1 MKSQAHGTWP
11 FLLLL
16 TLQNLPLSVSLATP
30 PLNTTGS
37 RYLWYTSPAP
47 SNNWE
52 EGVLPIGN
60 GRLGATIFGSVN
72 EIITINED
80 TIWNGPLQDR
90 TPGHALAALPV
101 AREMLLNGSISAA
114 GDFVQRKMMDEND
127 EMRGFSYFGNLEVG
141 FGFGGDIDVELEGY
155 RRWLDTGSGV
165 AGVEFGV
172 WGVKYTREYIA
183 SFPAGVLAARY
194 TASKKGAL
202 SINATFSRS
211 EDISSLEASAD
222 GDTPCIKLTGTSGQP
237 AEENPIMFSGQAS
250 FVAEGAKFTA
260 SNGTLF
266 ISNATTI
273 DIFFEAETNYRYAD
287 EDAIDVELKRK
298 LDNALSQGF
307 NSIKSEAVKDVTAL
321 LGRASL
327 NLGNSSSEIRA
338 LPTDER
344 LVLARSGLD
353 EDPELA
359 TLAWNYGRHMLV
371 ASSRNTEADID
382 LPANLQGVWNSE
394 TTAAWGGKYTI
405 NINTE
410 MNYWAAGPTNLIE
423 TQEPLFDLYGVA
435 YPRGTKLA
443 SDMYNC
449 SGVVFHH
456 NLELWGDPAPTD
468 NYTSASMWPMGAAW
482 LVTHLVDHYR
492 FTGDKGLLSETI
504 YPHLVDVAKFYEC
517 YTFEYE
523 GHRVTGPSVSP
534 ENTFIIPQDFTIAN
548 DSAAMDI
555 GISMDDQIIWEV
567 LNDLLYAASELG
579 IDDSDED
586 VSSAQH
592 LLSSLHPPQISP
604 STGRIQ
610 EWRLDYEEAAPGHRH
625 LSPLFALHPGKQ
637 FSPLLNTSLSTAA
650 SKLLDK
656 RLADGSGST
665 GWSNAWFINQYA
677 RLGRGED
684 AWKQLEKWFSIY
696 PMSNLWNTDDGA
708 TFQIDGNFG
717 VTSGITEMLLQS
729 HAGVVHIL
737 PALPGDSAPE
747 GFARGLKARGGF
759 EVDVEWEGGRLKR
772 AVVKSERGEEL
783 RVRVGDGDETVYVD
797 GVVYEGGIGSKVG
810 GKYVIAVENS

>member
-1 MKSQAHGTWP
+1 MKPHETWP

-16 TLQNLPLSVSLATP
+16 IIAPLTHALP

-60 GRLGATIFGSVN
+60 GRLGATIFGGVN
-72 EIITINED
+72 EVLTINED

-90 TPGHALAALPV
+90 TPEHAAEALPV
-101 AREMLLNGSISAA
+101 AREKLLNGNISAA
-114 GDFVQRKMMDEND
+114 GDFVQREMMGEND

-141 FGFGGDIDVELEGY
+141 FDLGVGDEELQGY
-155 RRWLDTGSGV
+155 RRWLDTGNGV
-165 AGVEFGV
+165 AGVEFEVG
-172 WGVKYTREYIA
+172 GVKYTRENIA

-194 TASKKGAL
+194 TSSKKGAL

-211 EDISSLEASAD
+211 SDISSLEASAD
-222 GDTPCIKLTGTSGQP
+222 GDIPWIKLTGTSGQS
-237 AEENPIMFSGQAS
+237 ADENPIVFSGQAS
-250 FVAEGAKFTA
+250 FVAEGAQFKA
-260 SNGTLF
+260 SNGTLI

-273 DIFFEAETNYRYAD
+273 DIFFDAETNYRYAD
-287 EDAIDVELKRK
+287 KDAIDTEIKRK

-307 NSIKSEAVKDVTAL
+307 NKVRSEAIKDATAL

-327 NLGNSSSEIRA
+327 NLGNSSSETRA

-344 LVLARSGLD
+344 LVLARSGLND
-353 EDPELA
+353 DPELA
-359 TLAWNYGRHMLV
+359 TLVWNYGRHMLV

-382 LPANLQGVWNSE
+382 LPANLQGVWNNAS
-394 TTAAWGGKYTI
+394 TAAWGGKYTI

-423 TQEPLFDLYGVA
+423 AQEPLFDLYGVA

-443 SDMYNC
+443 SDMYDC

-492 FTGDKGLLSETI
+492 FTGDKELLDETV
-504 YPHLVDVAKFYEC
+504 YPYLVDVAKFYEC

-523 GHRVTGPSVSP
+523 GYRVTGPSVSP
-534 ENTFIIPQDFTIAN
+534 ENTFVIPEDFTIAN
-548 DSAAMDI
+548 TSAAMDI
-555 GISMDDQIIWEV
+555 GIAMDDQIIWEV

-579 IDDSDED
+579 LDDTDE
-586 VSSAQH
+586 STSAKS
-592 LLSSLHPPQISP
+592 LLSSLHPPRISP

-637 FSPLLNTSLSTAA
+637 FSPLLNRTLSTAA

-656 RLADGSGST
+656 RLFDGSGST

-684 AWKQLEKWFSIY
+684 AWTQLEKWFALY
-696 PMSNLWNTDDGA
+696 PMRNLWNTDDGA

-717 VTSGITEMLLQS
+717 VVSGITEMLLQS
-729 HAGVVHIL
+729 HAGVVHVL
-737 PALPGDSAPE
+737 PALPGERVP
-747 GFARGLKARGGF
+747 GGYVRGLKARGGF
-759 EVDVEWEGGRLKR
+759 GVDVEWEGGRLKR
-772 AVVKSERGEEL
+772 AVVRSEWGGEL
-783 RVRVGDGDETVYVD
+783 RVRVGDGEEAVYVNGVLYED
-797 GVVYEGGIGSKVG
+797 GSETEVKGE
-810 GKYVIAVENS
+810 YVITLGR